1 MTLEIALVLFILLA
15 ALVLFITEWIPM
27 DVTALLVLAT
37 LAVTGLVDRREAFA
51 GFANPA
57 VVTVW
62 AMFILSEGLTRTGVA
77 NRIGQWVMKMAG
89 EGEARLI
96 IVVMLASG
104 GLSAFMNNIGVAAFM
119 MPVVIHIARRTGCPP
134 SRLLMPLA
142 FGTLLGGL
150 TTLIGTP
157 PNLLIS
163 DVLREQG
170 LPAFGLFSFTPVGLT
185 VMLVGTAFVAFLGRF
200 LLPRTD
206 PVKESLTRR
215 P

>member
-1 MTLEIALVLFILLA
+1 MTLEVALVLFILLA

-119 MPVVIHIARRTGCPP
+119 MPVGTPANAMI
-134 SRLLMPLA
+134 
-142 FGTLLGGL
+142 FGTGRVRFEQMLKAGIWVNVGA
-150 TTLIGTP
+150 IVV
-157 PNLLIS
+157 IS
-163 DVLREQG
+163 
-170 LPAFGLFSFTPVGLT
+170 
-185 VMLVGTAFVAFLGRF
+185 LVGIALA
-200 LLPRTD
+200 
-206 PVKESLTRR
+206 
-215 P
+215 